1 MVMDDNEINDNKKFR
16 QITGHF
22 EWSTFWALLEATGC
36 QHQESDHIKLPSA
49 AMVDDLYRKHK
60 TLKKTMFSYLKPTA

>member
-36 QHQESDHIKLPSA
+36 QHQESDHTNCRVLPW
-49 AMVDDLYRKHK
+49 LTIFTENTKH
-60 TLKKTMFSYLKPTA
+60 

>member
-1 MVMDDNEINDNKKFR
+1 MVMGDNEIDNDEKFR

-22 EWSTFWALLEATGC
+22 KWSTFWALLEATGC

-49 AMVDDLYRKHK
+49 SMVDDFYGKHK
-60 TLKKTMFSYLKPTA
+60 NTNKKLHLAI